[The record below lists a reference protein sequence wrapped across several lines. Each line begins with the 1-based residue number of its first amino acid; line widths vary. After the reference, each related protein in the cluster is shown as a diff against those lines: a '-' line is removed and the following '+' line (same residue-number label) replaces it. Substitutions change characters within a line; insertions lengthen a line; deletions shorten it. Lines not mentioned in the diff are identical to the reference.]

1 MDAMWAVGLG
11 LGLLPLVIWVLRSFN
26 EWRYCYPHL
35 TFKNGRKLPPGHLG
49 WPIIGELVDF
59 LWCFKFAKRPD
70 DFIWN
75 RIARYGDTGVYRSHL
90 FGSPAIITCS
100 PEANKFMTG
109 GTESGSLIA
118 GWPSPQ
124 VIGTSSIAMV
134 EGAQH
139 KRIRRYLM
147 EAINSP
153 ESLKRMFITLQ
164 PSLREALKN
173 WALKGTIAA
182 FHEVNEVQF
191 SNICRLLFSFQ
202 SAPMLKEMRRIYT
215 GLVAGLRAQPINLPG
230 TAFHSAVKCR
240 KKLSAMIL
248 SEMHDR
254 RANKSNIKED
264 FLQNLMDSVDS
275 NGEKLNDEE
284 ILDNMVSLILA
295 GYASTSLS
303 MTWALYYL
311 AKYPSVLHKLREE
324 NRLIREK
331 KGKDEHLIY
340 EDIKDMT
347 YTSKVIDEVVR
358 VSHVSS
364 FVFRTVAKDIEFN
377 GYIFPK
383 GWKVIIWLRS
393 NHVDPRYFENPLE
406 FKPERWDGPKPKA
419 GAYYAFG
426 SGPRLCPGSN
436 LAKMQLFMFLHLVSN
451 DYKWE
456 LENPNS
462 KIKHLPHSMVVD
474 GAKMK
479 FSHI

>member
-1 MDAMWAVGLG
+1 MDAMWAVGFG
-11 LGLLPLVIWVLRSFN
+11 LGFLPLVIWVLRSFN
-26 EWRYCYPHL
+26 EWRYCYPYL
-35 TFKNGRKLPPGHLG
+35 TFKSGRKLPPGHLG
-49 WPIIGELVDF
+49 WPIIGEWLDF
-59 LWCFKFAKRPD
+59 LWCFKFTKRPD
-70 DFIWN
+70 DFIWK
-75 RIARYGDTGVYRSHL
+75 RIAKYGDTGVYRTHL
-90 FGSPAIITCS
+90 FGSPTIITCS

-109 GTESGSLIA
+109 GGTESGSLTA

-124 VIGTSSIAMV
+124 VIGANSIGMV

-230 TAFHSAVKCR
+230 TAFHSAVK
-240 KKLSAMIL
+240 
-248 SEMHDR
+248 
-254 RANKSNIKED
+254 
-264 FLQNLMDSVDS
+264 
-275 NGEKLNDEE
+275 
-284 ILDNMVSLILA
+284 
-295 GYASTSLS
+295 
-303 MTWALYYL
+303 
-311 AKYPSVLHKLREE
+311 EE